1 MYGDIALVVQM
12 TGSETGVEGTGTRG
26 TKLGNAEDHSIQEEL
41 SYPEYQ
47 Y

>member
-12 TGSETGVEGTGTRG
+12 TGSETGVEGTGTG
-26 TKLGNAEDHSIQEEL
+26 DTKHAQDHSTQGEL
-41 SYPEYQ
+41 LYPECQ